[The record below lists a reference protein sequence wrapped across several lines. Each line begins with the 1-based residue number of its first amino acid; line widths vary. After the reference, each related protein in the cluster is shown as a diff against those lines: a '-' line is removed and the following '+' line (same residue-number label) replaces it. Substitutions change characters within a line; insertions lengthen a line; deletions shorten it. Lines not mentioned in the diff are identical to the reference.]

1 MKCDNLKSFIV
12 RYDGK
17 FIRVYSENEADVAIA
32 KLQAEN
38 AQLKKEIEFMH
49 SNCKWH
55 AGDGCSRLLGEKL
68 AIIND
73 ITELKQ
79 KLEDAKATAYAD
91 SVDAGMEN
99 RRLKRALWLAREW
112 RAWCEGQLWFSL
124 ESEKPRDIYH
134 LLLTNR
140 IHRTPIEW
148 MNYWQNVEQLCKKKA
163 EEFK

>member
-79 KLEDAKATAYAD
+79 KLEDAKATAYA
-91 SVDAGMEN
+91 
-99 RRLKRALWLAREW
+99 REW

>member
-12 RYDGK
+12 HYDGK

-68 AIIND
+68 SLIND

-99 RRLKRALWLAREW
+99 RKQKRALWLAREW
-112 RAWCEGQLWFSL
+112 RAWCEGHFWFAL
-124 ESEKPRDIYH
+124 ESDKPRDVYH
-134 LLLTNR
+134 LLLTKR
-140 IHRTPIEW
+140 IHRTPNEW
-148 MNYWQNVEQLCKKKA
+148 TIYWQKVEQLCQKKA
-163 EEFK
+163 EEYK